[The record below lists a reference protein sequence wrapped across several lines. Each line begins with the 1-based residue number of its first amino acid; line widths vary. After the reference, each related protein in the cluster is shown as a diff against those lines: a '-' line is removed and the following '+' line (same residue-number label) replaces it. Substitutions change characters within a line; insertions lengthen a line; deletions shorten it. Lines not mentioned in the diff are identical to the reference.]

1 MGKGYEFLEGRSGFI
16 EIAIINLHHESY
28 LTYYLQADGKIYHL
42 LFFTYVFS
50 LFRFIEIFL
59 TVSV

>member
-28 LTYYLQADGKIYHL
+28 LTYYLQADGKVYHL
-42 LFFTYVFS
+42 LFLAYFVLSKYF
-50 LFRFIEIFL
+50 
-59 TVSV
+59 